1 MNEVE
6 KKINNN
12 KTNTIQNKNITFSTD
27 TDTILK
33 VIAIGIVIITAIMI
47 KDKYEEYK
55 AEQQIKLM
63 MYGTTNDLEIE
74 KKNNE
79 MNKQMTEI
87 QRQTNEMIK
96 QQNQINQNMQQE
108 AAKQQRMMQENL
120 KKMNQNIN
128 QVGY

>member
-1 MNEVE
+1 
-6 KKINNN
+6 
-12 KTNTIQNKNITFSTD
+12 
-27 TDTILK
+27 